1 MLAALEAE
9 RGAILQAA
17 TAKVGDKVH
26 RAQRVIL
33 ALPGVMAQY
42 AKQIQAGPKALN
54 DPKEVTVAR
63 EAVKKL
69 LAEPAIVLKPTD
81 DGTGLEGNV
90 RFRS

>member
-1 MLAALEAE
+1 VSQVQILSPFTRGYRPPCGLWTPDTLTAMLAALEAE

-42 AKQIQAGPKALN
+42 AKQIL
-54 DPKEVTVAR
+54 
-63 EAVKKL
+63 
-69 LAEPAIVLKPTD
+69 
-81 DGTGLEGNV
+81 
-90 RFRS
+90 